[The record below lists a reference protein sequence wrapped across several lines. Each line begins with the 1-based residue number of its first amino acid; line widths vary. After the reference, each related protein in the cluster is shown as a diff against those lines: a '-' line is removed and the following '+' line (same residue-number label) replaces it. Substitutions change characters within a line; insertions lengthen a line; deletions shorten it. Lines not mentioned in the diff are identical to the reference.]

1 MALATALPT
10 VRIERHSGWGSLRLG
25 EIWEF
30 RELFY
35 FLAWRDVKVR
45 YKQTVLGASWA
56 IIQPLLSML
65 IFTVLF
71 GRLAN
76 IPSDDIP
83 YPVFSYAALLPWIF
97 FSNGLGLAS
106 NSLVGSA
113 NLLTKVYFPRLIVP
127 ASAIMSGLVD
137 LAVGLMLMP
146 PMMWYFG
153 IGLHIQILWTPV
165 FVFVAFCAALGT
177 GLWLSALNVQY
188 RDVRYLVP
196 FLTQF
201 WMFATPVI
209 YPTSLLAGPWQTL
222 FALNPMVGVI
232 EGFRWA
238 LLAAPLQ
245 SRAVIVSAVSAM
257 LILASGVFYFRR
269 VERVF
274 ADVV

>member
-1 MALATALPT
+1 MALTAVLPT
-10 VRIERHSGWGSLRLG
+10 VRIERHSGWSSLRLR

-56 IIQPLLSML
+56 ILQPLLSML
-65 IFTVLF
+65 IFTIFF
-71 GRLAN
+71 GRLAKM
-76 IPSDDIP
+76 PSDQVP
-83 YPVFSYAALLPWIF
+83 YPVFSYTALLPWIF

-127 ASAIMSGLVD
+127 ASAVISGLVD

-146 PMMWYFG
+146 LLLWYFG
-153 IGLHIQILWTPV
+153 IGLQLQSVWIPV
-165 FVFVAFCAALGT
+165 FVLVAFCAALGT

-209 YPTSLLAGPWQTL
+209 YPTSLLPSPWRTL
-222 FALNPMVGVI
+222 FAVNPMVGVI
-232 EGFRWA
+232 EGFRWS
-238 LLAAPLQ
+238 LLAAPFPGRVLL
-245 SRAVIVSAVSAM
+245 VSTCSAAI
-257 LILASGVFYFRR
+257 ILVTGLFYFRR